1 MTATAM
7 TLSQRQAGLL
17 RSALNLAL
25 MQAGWF
31 ACVLGAAKD
40 LPWLGTVVTVAIV
53 SWHLSRA
60 VRPAEELKLVALVT
74 LAGGTF
80 DTALTA
86 AGWVA
91 FPNGQFAPWLA
102 PHWIFALWA
111 LFATG
116 LNVSLAWLKGRWWL
130 AAAIGAVASPLSYWA
145 GVELGAATFVEPPL
159 MLGALALGWALILP
173 AILRLARRYDGYND
187 YGATR

>member
-1 MTATAM
+1 MRPSPRTAAW
-7 TLSQRQAGLL
+7 L
-17 RSALNLAL
+17 RSALNFGL

-31 ACVLGAAKD
+31 ACVLGAAHG
-40 LPWLGTVVTVAIV
+40 LPWLGTVATIAIV
-53 SWHLSRA
+53 GWHA
-60 VRPAEELKLVALVT
+60 AHTARPAEELKLIALVT

-145 GVELGAATFVEPPL
+145 GVRLGAATFVEPVP
-159 MLGALALGWALILP
+159 MLAALALGWAVILP
-173 AILRLARRYDGYND
+173 GILRLAQRYNG
-187 YGATR
+187 YGAAQP

>member
-1 MTATAM
+1 MTAAAVTPSPR
-7 TLSQRQAGLL
+7 TAGLL
-17 RSALNLAL
+17 RSALNVAL

-31 ACVLGAAKD
+31 ACVLGAAHG
-40 LPWLGTVVTVAIV
+40 LPWFGTGATIAIV
-53 SWHLSRA
+53 AWHAARA
-60 VRPAEELKLVALVT
+60 ARPAEELKLIALVT
-74 LAGGTF
+74 LAGGSF
-80 DTALTA
+80 DSALTA

-145 GVELGAATFVEPPL
+145 GVRLGAATFVEPPL
-159 MLGALALGWALILP
+159 MLAALALGWAAILP
-173 AILRLARRYDGYND
+173 AILRLAQRFDGY
-187 YGATR
+187 GAKT

>member
-1 MTATAM
+1 MISSPRTAS
-7 TLSQRQAGLL
+7 LQR
-17 RSALNLAL
+17 SVINFAL

-31 ACVLGAAKD
+31 ACVLGAAHG
-40 LPWLGTVVTVAIV
+40 LPWLGTGAAIAIV
-53 SWHLSRA
+53 AWHAARA
-60 VRPAEELKLVALVT
+60 ARPAEELKLIALVT
-74 LAGGTF
+74 LAGGTY
-80 DTALTA
+80 DSLLTA

-130 AAAIGAVASPLSYWA
+130 AAAVGGVASPLSYWA
-145 GVELGAATFVEPPL
+145 GVRLGAATFIEPPL
-159 MLGALALGWALILP
+159 MFAALALGWAVILP
-173 AILRLARRYDGYND
+173 AILRLARRYNGY
-187 YGATR
+187 GPAS

>member
-1 MTATAM
+1 M
-7 TLSQRQAGLL
+7 TLPSRATGLR
-17 RSALNLAL
+17 RSVLNFAL

-31 ACVLGAAKD
+31 ACVLGAANG
-40 LPWLGTVVTVAIV
+40 LPWAGTAAAAAIV
-53 SWHLSRA
+53 AWHVARA
-60 VRPAEELKLVALVT
+60 MRPATELRLVVLIT
-74 LAGGTF
+74 LAGGAF
-80 DTALTA
+80 DSALTA

-116 LNVSLAWLKGRWWL
+116 LNLSLAWLKGRWWL

-145 GVELGAATFVEPPL
+145 GVRLGAATFVEPES
-159 MLGALALGWALILP
+159 MTAALALGWAVILP
-173 AILRLARRYDGYND
+173 AILRLAQRYNG
-187 YGATR
+187 YGAAQP